1 MGELAIRRNR
11 GSAVT
16 GCRGMDKAEKTEKTE
31 SGSPVRK
38 PAAGFTVSES
48 LRQRLTRSSQ
58 AESQYRESRRTLQV
72 GEVVL
77 SKVQDCLDRIADL
90 ARESAGGGEPDRAG
104 LQAELERLQ
113 AEIDRMVGSAS
124 IDGVQLFLDGDVEL
138 DGGMEALLYAIMD
151 GAAGGQKGELPKW
164 LTQGMAQEGLTPEQI
179 LSELGLD
186 KDASAS
192 DILRAIAGRPLE
204 SDPVAGRLA
213 ALYLGA
219 VIAGSTTGPLDLD
232 AALDGLR
239 QLLEKVAGGAAPD
252 EAIEALTAGEFTSF
266 SDFQSRFTGGTAPG
280 LDTFLVNLLLS
291 GGDTPLLSGSPLL
304 NLLAGAGGMDLD
316 LLMAL
321 LNTTQTPASTA
332 ETGAPSPLPAPLP
345 PDGGADGAAGGTA
358 GAAGDA
364 PASAPP
370 AVRQI
375 GSALAE
381 GEDLPGV
388 SLNAGTGALTVDS
401 AADVTIRGTGQEPQ
415 AVTIT
420 GTGTVT
426 LRNMQVSV
434 LTIAA
439 GARVLSA
446 GGTALAEVEL
456 REGASLDRK
465 STRLNSSHE

>member
-16 GCRGMDKAEKTEKTE
+16 GYRGMDKAEKTEKTEKTE

-58 AESQYRESRRTLQV
+58 AESQYRESRRTLQA

-151 GAAGGQKGELPKW
+151 GAASGQKGELPKW

-192 DILRAIAGRPLE
+192 DILRTIAGRPLE

-332 ETGAPSPLPAPLP
+332 ETGTPSPLPAPLP
-345 PDGGADGAAGGTA
+345 PDGGADGAAA
-358 GAAGDA
+358 
-364 PASAPP
+364 
-370 AVRQI
+370 I
-375 GSALAE
+375 
-381 GEDLPGV
+381 
-388 SLNAGTGALTVDS
+388 DS
-401 AADVTIRGTGQEPQ
+401 YDVMFSR
-415 AVTIT
+415 
-420 GTGTVT
+420 
-426 LRNMQVSV
+426 
-434 LTIAA
+434 
-439 GARVLSA
+439 
-446 GGTALAEVEL
+446 
-456 REGASLDRK
+456 
-465 STRLNSSHE
+465 